1 MNQPNNLPALV
12 EKMEPEFAKALG
24 NTVPSARFTRIAVTA
39 IKSNPELSQLE
50 RASLF
55 KAIMQSAQDG
65 LVLDGKEAAVIP
77 FKGKAQYIPM
87 VAGLVKKMRQHTDFA
102 NLSHG
107 IIYKGEVESG
117 AFEYVKGDEE
127 TLTHR
132 PMLWGDRGEP
142 VGAYA
147 IVTSKE
153 GQKFRAVLTKADI
166 EKRKNAGRAG
176 GNGPWGSWTEEM
188 WIKTAIK
195 AVYKIAPN
203 SGDQSG
209 VLDQVFAHDEGD
221 AVDHEPA
228 PTAPVD
234 DAPRQTRAA
243 TAVKAAAPPPPP
255 EPEPEIEYAEI
266 LPDPVEHDDEPPI

>member
-1 MNQPNNLPALV
+1 MTTAPKQLPALI

-39 IKSNPELSQLE
+39 IKSNPDLATLN

-77 FKGKAQYIPM
+77 FKGNAQYIPM

-127 TLTHR
+127 RLRHS

-147 IVTSKE
+147 IVTTKE

-166 EKRKNAGRAG
+166 EKRKNVGRAG
-176 GNGPWGSWTEEM
+176 GNGPWGQWAEEM

-209 VLDQVFAHDEGD
+209 VLDQVFSHDDGEEIE
-221 AVDHEPA
+221 HEEVAPA
-228 PTAPVD
+228 PAPE
-234 DAPRQTRAA
+234 APKQTRAA
-243 TAVKAAAPPPPP
+243 AAVKAAAPEPA
-255 EPEPEIEYAEI
+255 PEPEIEDAEI
-266 LPDPVEHDDEPPI
+266 IPHEFDEDPPL